1 MKRDL
6 LLHREANT
14 CRLCEVTRCEE
25 KLALFVQNAS
35 KIKVKLFL
43 DTMSASGVGGGGGG
57 MVLLILNFSTGRK
70 WVLGL
75 IFRPLYPGRVPG
87 ASRDGVVVFLEMRKW
102 I

>member
-6 LLHREANT
+6 LLHRDANT

-43 DTMSASGVGGGGGG
+43 DTMSASGVGG
-57 MVLLILNFSTGRK
+57 MVLLILNFSTGWK

-87 ASRDGVVVFLEMRKW
+87 ASRDVVVVFLEMRKW